1 MVKHFILL
9 FLLLAGFA
17 NAEENPDKKQPYRD
31 YDGLAFE
38 TDLDFSNI
46 YGSIYFGNAYVW
58 DYFNLGGDL
67 LNIRVVKD
75 GDSHRI
81 STNAL
86 AGLVTFAIVMNP
98 VSDKSEDADKSARF
112 RQTAF
117 LLLNALNPTIE
128 FFPLVKFNFPLS
140 ISGGYNFDWF
150 ALSPEHLVNF
160 STKMGLNLYFHLG
173 PWWRLS
179 ALALYQVT
187 DTYDLERGWKFRL
200 SLGVRVND

>member
-1 MVKHFILL
+1 MVKRYILL

-17 NAEENPDKKQPYRD
+17 NAEGNLDENRPYRE
-31 YDGLAFE
+31 YDGLIFE

-140 ISGGYNFDWF
+140 IFGGYNFDWF

>member
-1 MVKHFILL
+1 MVKRYILL

-17 NAEENPDKKQPYRD
+17 NAEENPDKKQPYRA

-75 GDSHRI
+75 GGSHRI
-81 STNAL
+81 ATNVIASAIAVGFVMSPGGVSSEQAKKEAL
-86 AGLVTFAIVMNP
+86 YAKAAL
-98 VSDKSEDADKSARF
+98 
-112 RQTAF
+112 F
-117 LLLNALNPTIE
+117 LLGALNPTVE
-128 FFPLVKFNFPLS
+128 FFPLEKFHFPLS

-150 ALSPEHLVNF
+150 ALSPEHLVSF

-173 PWWRLS
+173 SWWRLS

-200 SLGVRVND
+200 ALGFHG